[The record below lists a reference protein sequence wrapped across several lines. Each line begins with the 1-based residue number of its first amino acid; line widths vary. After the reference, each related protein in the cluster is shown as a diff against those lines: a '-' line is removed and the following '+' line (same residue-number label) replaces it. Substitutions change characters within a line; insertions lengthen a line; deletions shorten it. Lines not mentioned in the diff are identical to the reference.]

1 LVIFLAVPLMAMHI
15 LYSLIIIYM
24 FGMLDHRLGLML
36 DQSSVH
42 RVLKDHKVR
51 RVHKELMVQQVHKVQ
66 LDRKVHKV

>member
-1 LVIFLAVPLMAMHI
+1 MVIFLAVPLTAMHI

-42 RVLKDHKVR
+42 RVHKVRKDHKV
-51 RVHKELMVQQVHKVQ
+51 HKV
-66 LDRKVHKV
+66 